1 MPTSLTV
8 KRRVPA
14 APARV
19 FQAWTDPEQ
28 FKKWFLTDRI
38 IMHAGVDGLFWWNT
52 KFEGKVWPHY
62 GRWLKQEKPRLV
74 ELTWMS
80 EATAGLESIVRVE
93 LQPDGSGTAITLT
106 HSNLPDDKSRGQ
118 HEEGW
123 KQILAT
129 LDDLRPA

>member
-8 KRRVPA
+8 KRRVSA

-19 FQAWTDPEQ
+19 FQAWTDPE
-28 FKKWFLTDRI
+28 
-38 IMHAGVDGLFWWNT
+38 HAGVDGLFWWNT
-52 KFEGKVWPHY
+52 RFEGKVWPHY
-62 GRWLKQEKPRLV
+62 GRWLKQEKPRLL

-106 HSNLPDDKSRGQ
+106 HSNLPDEESRGQ